1 MAFLTTR
8 RALVIGAALALTT
21 ALSSPSF
28 ADTTLSF
35 LIDNAPNTVAWA
47 NQLKTDFEAANPDIK
62 LDIEQRPGGAD
73 GDNLIKT
80 KLATGDMS
88 DVFNYNSGS
97 LFQQINPTQNLV
109 DLSKEPWQADVL
121 PSFKQ
126 VVTATDGSVRGA
138 PFGAAMGGGIL
149 YNIPMYK
156 ELGLSVPKTWADFM
170 ANNEKIK
177 AAGKVPV
184 IQTFGD
190 TWTSQLFVLSDYF
203 NVAASSPTFAAD
215 YTANK
220 AKYASTPAAMAG
232 FQHQADVFKA
242 GYLNADFAAAKFE
255 DGVKDVATGKGAQ
268 YPMLTFAIS
277 TVQTL
282 APENLKDVG
291 FFATPGTDATKNGVT
306 VWEPAALYIPASNK
320 DHLDAAKKFV
330 AFVASKQ
337 GCVSLNKA
345 GGGTGPY
352 LIKGCSLPADVPPAV
367 SDLQSYFNAGDTNS
381 PALEFLSP
389 VKGPSL
395 EQITVAVGSGITAP
409 TDGAAQYDEDVKKQA
424 QQLGLAGW

>member
-8 RALVIGAALALTT
+8 RTLVIGAALALTT

-35 LIDNAPNTVAWA
+35 LVDNAPNTVAWA

-62 LDIEQRPGGAD
+62 IDIEQRPGGAD

-109 DLSKEPWQADVL
+109 DLSKEPWQADIL

-203 NVAASSPTFAAD
+203 NVAATSPTFAAD

-268 YPMLTFAIS
+268 YPMLTFAVS
-277 TVQTL
+277 TVATL
-282 APENLKDVG
+282 APENIKDVG
-291 FFATPGTDATKNGVT
+291 FFATPGTDAAKNGVT

-337 GCVSLNKA
+337 GCDSLNKA

-352 LIKGCSLPADVPPAV
+352 LIKGCTLPADVPPAV
-367 SDLQSYFNAGDTNS
+367 ADLQNYFNAGDTNS

-395 EQITVAVGSGITAP
+395 EQITVAVGSGITTPA
-409 TDGAAQYDEDVKKQA
+409 DGAAQYDEDVKKQA

>member
-1 MAFLTTR
+1 MTFLTTR
-8 RALVIGAALALTT
+8 RALLLAAGLALST
-21 ALSSPSF
+21 ALSGPSF
-28 ADTTLSF
+28 AADPVTLSF

-62 LDIEQRPGGAD
+62 IDIEQRPGGAD

-109 DLSKEPWQADVL
+109 DLSNEPWQADVL

-126 VVTATDGSVRGA
+126 VVTATDGTVRGA

-203 NVAASSPTFAAD
+203 NVAAAVPNFAAD
-215 YTANK
+215 
-220 AKYASTPAAMAG
+220 SRR
-232 FQHQADVFKA
+232 
-242 GYLNADFAAAKFE
+242 
-255 DGVKDVATGKGAQ
+255 
-268 YPMLTFAIS
+268 S
-277 TVQTL
+277 
-282 APENLKDVG
+282 
-291 FFATPGTDATKNGVT
+291 
-306 VWEPAALYIPASNK
+306 
-320 DHLDAAKKFV
+320 
-330 AFVASKQ
+330 
-337 GCVSLNKA
+337 
-345 GGGTGPY
+345 
-352 LIKGCSLPADVPPAV
+352 
-367 SDLQSYFNAGDTNS
+367 
-381 PALEFLSP
+381 
-389 VKGPSL
+389 
-395 EQITVAVGSGITAP
+395 
-409 TDGAAQYDEDVKKQA
+409 
-424 QQLGLAGW
+424 